1 MKMFK
6 KNGNKND
13 PLAEGQHTFF
23 SILLLFFFSLQKQ
36 TILFLQYLKE
46 DIQSDRLLRQ
56 LWRPSLQ
63 QCSVTN
69 GLCKTDC
76 KSVVKLLHSSWS
88 YHILTLPFLSTLTMQ
103 SAGSRASWVV
113 VFFSP
118 CCTTLILQGQL
129 PKLFFR
135 N

>member
-23 SILLLFFFSLQKQ
+23 SILLLFFSLQKQ

-56 LWRPSLQ
+56 L
-63 QCSVTN
+63 
-69 GLCKTDC
+69 
-76 KSVVKLLHSSWS
+76 
-88 YHILTLPFLSTLTMQ
+88 
-103 SAGSRASWVV
+103 
-113 VFFSP
+113 
-118 CCTTLILQGQL
+118 
-129 PKLFFR
+129 
-135 N
+135 